1 MKITHSAPRP
11 ARGWRAFWKT
21 IATLTILLPCLYGFG
36 NKFWELICT
45 YQADSDGAFAV
56 TPIVNYLLAS
66 TGFVLLLGWAAING
80 MFRDIEGP
88 KYTMLETERQL
99 DSTRPA
105 APRQLNEKVV

>member
-1 MKITHSAPRP
+1 MTTVHPNVKST
-11 ARGWRAFWKT
+11 RGGRAIWKT

-36 NKFWELICT
+36 NKFWELIRT
-45 YQADSDGAFAV
+45 YQADADGAFAI

-88 KYTMLETERQL
+88 KHTMLETERQL
-99 DSTRPA
+99 DSIRPA
-105 APRQLNEKVV
+105 EPRPHN